1 MNRTC
6 LLLLAGLIS
15 SPAAAAEVRE
25 AVRQDWAFQH
35 RLAVDTD
42 RAGNL
47 VLKRQRQPAP
57 LLDEQAGTLKDDRDP
72 TDQVARRTDALVAHL
87 AKTWPGQADW
97 EGFRR
102 RLDPLLAEAKAG
114 QPDLTGKDP
123 ARQKTYTAL
132 CALRRAIAFANP
144 LLDFDDID
152 CMKPIPLEA
161 WPRPPVIPDLVR
173 DGEAVDPRYP
183 DFDPGNFLATEGKP
197 VPADVPP
204 RAAAAS
210 VAEGAR
216 AAPGSAADGTDRR
229 KESVP

>member
-123 ARQKTYTAL
+123 ARQKTFRFNITVHQSAGHQWVMWQGTGG
-132 CALRRAIAFANP
+132 NSW
-144 LLDFDDID
+144 
-152 CMKPIPLEA
+152 K
-161 WPRPPVIPDLVR
+161 V
-173 DGEAVDPRYP
+173 GEAGVVV
-183 DFDPGNFLATEGKP
+183 LA
-197 VPADVPP
+197 D
-204 RAAAAS
+204 
-210 VAEGAR
+210 
-216 AAPGSAADGTDRR
+216 
-229 KESVP
+229 